1 MHYGL
6 MLLLLFVLTIPLGCA
21 RAPSRLVRAGEPA
34 RLSDQE
40 QLAEIRSTAI
50 PEHYRAQIET
60 RVGAMLNTA
69 DYRIT
74 YGQQPYGSLV
84 CGLLTV
90 RPSLGGAAG
99 AQPLLAY
106 FDRQGHLAAL
116 HLYPHSRLRLAPLT
130 GDATATEQMPSLGSL
145 EETLLRDC
153 GFR

>member
-1 MHYGL
+1 MHNGL
-6 MLLLLFVLTIPLGCA
+6 IFLLLCVLTIPLGCG
-21 RAPSRLVRAGEPA
+21 RAPSRLARASAPD
-34 RLSDQE
+34 RLSNQE

-60 RVGAMLNTA
+60 RVGAILNTA

-84 CGLLTV
+84 CGLLTA
-90 RPSLGGAAG
+90 PASLGGAAG
-99 AQPLLAY
+99 TQPWLAY

-130 GDATATEQMPSLGSL
+130 GEASASAPMPPLDAV

>member
-1 MHYGL
+1 MHNGL
-6 MLLLLFVLTIPLGCA
+6 ILLLLFVLTIPLGCG
-21 RAPSRLVRAGEPA
+21 RAPSRLARASAPD
-34 RLSDQE
+34 RLSNQE

-84 CGLLTV
+84 CGLLTA
-90 RPSLGGAAG
+90 RPSPGGAAG
-99 AQPLLAY
+99 AQPWLAY

-116 HLYPHSRLRLAPLT
+116 HLYPHSRLHLAPLT
-130 GDATATEQMPSLGSL
+130 GEASGQAPMPPLDSV

>member
-1 MHYGL
+1 MHYVL
-6 MLLLLFVLTIPLGCA
+6 RLLLLFVLTIPLGCA
-21 RAPSRLVRAGEPA
+21 RTPSRPARAGVPE

-40 QLAEIRSTAI
+40 QLADIRSTAI
-50 PEHYRAQIET
+50 PQNYRAQIET
-60 RVGAMLNTA
+60 RVGAMLNTG
-69 DYRIT
+69 DYRLT

-90 RPSLGGAAG
+90 RPSPGGAAG
-99 AQPLLAY
+99 AQPWLAS

-130 GDATATEQMPSLGSL
+130 GDATATEQMSSLGSL